1 MAEIKTLKSGITI
14 TIKDM
19 SIDEMDDCRDS
30 IDITF
35 ADGQPSSIK
44 NVNKTR
50 TKWLR
55 AGLSGIGDW
64 KAVNGEMPPDSALKQ
79 LTDEDKQ
86 EASDLI
92 QAAQVVTRKK
102 QPASPSTS

>member
-1 MAEIKTLKSGITI
+1 MAETKTLKSGIVI

-19 SIDEMDDCRDS
+19 SIDEMDECRDS
-30 IDITF
+30 IDVTF
-35 ADGQPSSIK
+35 SDGQPSGIK

-55 AGLSGIGDW
+55 AGLSAIGEW
-64 KAVNGEMPPDSALKQ
+64 KATGDETPPDSALKQ
-79 LTDEDKQ
+79 LSDEDKQ
-86 EASDLI
+86 EASELI
-92 QAAQVVTRKK
+92 QAAQVVTKKK